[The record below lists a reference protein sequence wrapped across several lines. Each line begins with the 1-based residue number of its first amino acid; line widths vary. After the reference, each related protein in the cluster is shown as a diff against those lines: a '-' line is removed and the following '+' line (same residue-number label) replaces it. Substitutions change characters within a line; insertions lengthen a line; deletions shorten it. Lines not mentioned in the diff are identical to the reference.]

1 MLLLRI
7 FAIICSVPTPMIS
20 YMPMQDASKVKE
32 PHLGSA
38 SGQQLV
44 QDAVEPPN
52 PLADKF
58 NFKHDESAAGEL
70 GDSKVDNGD
79 AIRDLRLRGKKPME
93 EAGSNKHLIDASTGP
108 TSESSTTGVSVP
120 APAASFRERVV
131 SASAAFLRAR
141 RESLEAWKVIRVA
154 HSATGV
160 LVTDWLLKR
169 IAINSSL
176 FAHDHDFSNE
186 AFFTGMSQ
194 DQGIFLAAMLLY
206 KTLLDPFN
214 YMRIILPEQKKA
226 ELARLEFLVLG
237 YITFHLFYLP

>member
-1 MLLLRI
+1 MNHMLLLRI

-52 PLADKF
+52 PLADRF

-131 SASAAFLRAR
+131 SASAAFFAR
-141 RESLEAWKVIRVA
+141 TTRVA
-154 HSATGV
+154 RGLES
-160 LVTDWLLKR
+160 
-169 IAINSSL
+169 
-176 FAHDHDFSNE
+176 
-186 AFFTGMSQ
+186 
-194 DQGIFLAAMLLY
+194 DQGG
-206 KTLLDPFN
+206 PFCDGG
-214 YMRIILPEQKKA
+214 
-226 ELARLEFLVLG
+226 FGDGLVAQEDR
-237 YITFHLFYLP
+237 Y